1 MSDMRI
7 LIVLTYFQPH
17 KSGLTVYAVR
27 QSRALVALG
36 HRVTVL
42 TSQYD
47 RALPREEWDQGV
59 RIIRLPVAFHISKGV
74 IMPGMLFRAFRL
86 ISESDIVN
94 LHVPQFDSAL
104 LALLSKIQH
113 KPVVLTYHCD
123 LKMPAGLMNKLAG
136 MAAHCANWISAGLA
150 NVIVHNT
157 RDFAEHSPFLKR
169 YLDKLVVIQPPII
182 VDPVSHAETLAFRSK
197 YQISHDHVV
206 IGMVARMATEKGVE
220 YLVEAMPQVIQL
232 FPNVRVIFIGEYQN
246 VFGEVSYKEKLLP
259 MIDALGSH
267 WSFLGVVSEVD
278 KAVFYNLCD
287 VLVLPSINSTESFG
301 MVQVEALISGT
312 PVVTT
317 DLPGVRQPVK
327 QTGWGRVVPVKDSGA
342 LADAILEVLQ
352 SGIQMNPEKIASVAT
367 QYSPETVARA
377 YETQFQRLMRQH
389 GT

>member
-1 MSDMRI
+1 
-7 LIVLTYFQPH
+7 
-17 KSGLTVYAVR
+17 
-27 QSRALVALG
+27 
-36 HRVTVL
+36 
-42 TSQYD
+42 
-47 RALPREEWDQGV
+47 
-59 RIIRLPVAFHISKGV
+59 
-74 IMPGMLFRAFRL
+74 
-86 ISESDIVN
+86 
-94 LHVPQFDSAL
+94 
-104 LALLSKIQH
+104 
-113 KPVVLTYHCD
+113 
-123 LKMPAGLMNKLAG
+123 
-136 MAAHCANWISAGLA
+136 
-150 NVIVHNT
+150 
-157 RDFAEHSPFLKR
+157 
-169 YLDKLVVIQPPII
+169 
-182 VDPVSHAETLAFRSK
+182 
-197 YQISHDHVV
+197 
-206 IGMVARMATEKGVE
+206 
-220 YLVEAMPQVIQL
+220 
-232 FPNVRVIFIGEYQN
+232 
-246 VFGEVSYKEKLLP
+246 

-352 SGIQMNPEKIASVAT
+352 SGIQMNPEKITSVAT

>member
-1 MSDMRI
+1 MRI

-47 RALPREEWDQGV
+47 RALPCEEWDQGV

-86 ISESDIVN
+86 ISD
-94 LHVPQFDSAL
+94 
-104 LALLSKIQH
+104 QH

-136 MAAHCANWISAGLA
+136 MAAHCVNWISAGLA